1 MSISREERKS
11 DSYSRVRQAVLD
23 AVAHTYGDVSPRRI
37 AWDLSARLH
46 TPAYKIFRCCME
58 LSEQGEI
65 SIRNDRIRKNILFI
79 GVSKP
84 RNSDENTRIFKG
96 IMVYIRP
103 FQNIPIKLS

>member
-23 AVAHTYGDVSPRRI
+23 AVAHTYGDVSLRRI

-65 SIRNDRIRKNILFI
+65 SIIQGRTTPAEQTGGKNQQRNFFRKRESGPVDVLP
-79 GVSKP
+79 KA
-84 RNSDENTRIFKG
+84 
-96 IMVYIRP
+96 P
-103 FQNIPIKLS
+103 FLLHPLRTA